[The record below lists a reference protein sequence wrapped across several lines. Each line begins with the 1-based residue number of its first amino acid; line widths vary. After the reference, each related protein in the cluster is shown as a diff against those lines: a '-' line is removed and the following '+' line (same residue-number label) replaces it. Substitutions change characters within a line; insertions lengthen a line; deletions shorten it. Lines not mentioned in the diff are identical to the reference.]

1 MTDTKP
7 VQDRPNIILIMTD
20 QQRYDTIGALGF
32 PYMQTPVLDRMIE
45 EGTTFE
51 RCYITGAS
59 CVPSRASLFT
69 GYYPHTTGVL
79 RNGSVWRRTWIES
92 LAAAGY
98 RCVNVG
104 KMHTIPYLTPA
115 GFHERYNVENKD
127 RYLEGRYYFDEW
139 DKALAAHGLVKQ
151 QRTLYRQRPDYKE
164 RLGAFLWELPEHLHS
179 DVFVGNMARWWIDTH
194 PPAQPLFL
202 QIGFPGPHPPYDP
215 IARYAEPYLKRDL
228 PLPQVS
234 DADLAGLP
242 PAYKIL
248 RQHNTEVDHD
258 SLLWSLSPTR
268 EQLHRMWAH
277 YCANVTMIDER
288 IGEIMAALRRRSY
301 LENAIVFFTTDH
313 GDCMGYHGLSQKWT
327 MYEDV
332 VRVPLLA
339 WSPGRFPAG
348 RRVDGLCQLMDLGA
362 TIVEAAG
369 LPISASFEARSLLPA
384 IVGGDWRAREHVFT
398 EQEGDTNLT
407 GTAFE
412 TMVRSGDWK
421 LVHFLGEP
429 HGQLFDLAADP
440 REERNLWDSPAHA
453 ERKRALL
460 DVLRDWR
467 IESSYHTRDW
477 ASAFR

>member
-1 MTDTKP
+1 MP
-7 VQDRPNIILIMTD
+7 DRPNIILIMTD
-20 QQRYDTIGALGF
+20 QQRYDTIRALGY
-32 PYMQTPVLDRMIE
+32 PYMDTPVLDRMIG
-45 EGTTFE
+45 EGTHFT
-51 RCYITGAS
+51 RCYVTGAS

-79 RNGSVWRRTWIES
+79 RNGSTWRRTWVED
-92 LAAAGY
+92 LAKAGY

-104 KMHTIPYLTPA
+104 KMHTIPFLTPA

-127 RYLEGRYYFDEW
+127 RFLEGRYYFDEW

-151 QRTLYRQRPDYKE
+151 QRSLYRQRPDYKE

-179 DVFVGNMARWWIDTH
+179 DVFVGNLARWWIDAH

-215 IARYAEPYLKRDL
+215 MARYAEPYLKRDL
-228 PLPQVS
+228 PLPRVS
-234 DADLAGLP
+234 AADLAGQP

-248 RQHNTEVDHD
+248 RQHNSEFDHD
-258 SLLWSLSPTR
+258 SLLWSLNPTHA
-268 EQLHRMWAH
+268 QLHRMWAH

-288 IGEIMAALRRRSY
+288 IGAILEALRRRGY

-313 GDCMGYHGLSQKWT
+313 GDCMGHHGHSQKWT

-332 VRVPLLA
+332 VRVPLVA
-339 WSPGRFPAG
+339 WSPGRVPAG
-348 RRVDGLCQLMDLGA
+348 RQVDGMCQLMDLGA
-362 TIVEAAG
+362 TILEAAG
-369 LPISASFEARSLLPA
+369 LPIPESFEARSLLPA
-384 IVGGDWRAREHVFT
+384 LAGDDWQPREHVFT

-412 TMVRSGDWK
+412 TMVRSRDWK
-421 LVHFLGEP
+421 MVHFLGEP

-440 REERNLWDSPAHA
+440 GEETNLWESPAHVA
-453 ERKRALL
+453 PKQALL

-467 IESSYHTRDW
+467 IASSYHTRDW
-477 ASAFR
+477 AREFR